1 MTYHL
6 RGGCSATELLR
17 PQATLSTGVRAAM
30 VVAPRPIG
38 GVHTRR
44 EGPASGMMLAVSATI
59 DGPVKRVMVGTD
71 RSHTAERA
79 VRWAAGFADRFDADL
94 YVVQVILPEHPAD
107 TEHGSAERTRAG
119 AAADE
124 LHHYAFELAGE
135 RGHARVVVDD
145 DPAMAIVQATED
157 EDIDVLV
164 VGNAGMSGRKEF
176 LLGNVPNRISHNA
189 RCTVIIVNTF
199 APDGRTAAAARHA
212 TVIRGGDVPETEPH
226 LAARGTRI
234 ASVMARH
241 GLKELFGRPESDG
254 STGKR
259 RQAKRLRSALEEL
272 GPTFSKLGQVL
283 STRPDLLPPEFI
295 EELASLQDNVPPLT
309 EEQVVTVM
317 EQELGVP
324 WEDVLGSIEARPLA
338 AGTIAQVHRATLA
351 GGDRVVVKVQRPGAR
366 EDIEQDLALLELFA
380 EKVSDRREL
389 RQVIDMGAVFE
400 HLSTSL
406 HRELD
411 FRQEAANI
419 ERMREVIAGYSRLDV
434 PGVYNE
440 LSTSRLLVMQEIQ
453 GVPIA
458 QAPEGSPERKEAAR
472 QLLESYYKQILT
484 DGFFHADPHPGNL
497 MWWRDSVY
505 FLDFGMVGEVGADM
519 REHLMLLL
527 MAFWQEDV
535 GFLTDVTLQLANAI
549 DRSDLDLDR
558 FQAEI
563 GELMAKY
570 RGLSLRE
577 IQLGPILQEMT
588 EISIRHDV
596 PLPASLALTGKAM
609 AQMQL
614 ATAQLDPELDPFEV
628 AGSYLMRGVL
638 SGIRGK
644 IDPKTMYYQ
653 SQKLKVRFRSV
664 VEAIERL
671 IGARPGAKLEVNFRA
686 APLEETIR
694 RAGRRLSLGITAGA
708 SLLGSAITASSDR
721 VAAWVPTSLGL
732 LGGLLTLG
740 LLVDLVRRGK

>member
-1 MTYHL
+1 M
-6 RGGCSATELLR
+6 
-17 PQATLSTGVRAAM
+17 P
-30 VVAPRPIG
+30 
-38 GVHTRR
+38 RR
-44 EGPASGMMLAVSATI
+44 EDDGSGMMLAVDASTE
-59 DGPVKRVMVGTD
+59 GPVRRVMVGTD
-71 RSHTAERA
+71 RSETADRA
-79 VRWAAGFADRFDADL
+79 VRWAAGFAERFDAEL
-94 YVVQVILPEHPAD
+94 YVVQVILPQHPAA
-107 TEHGSAERTRAG
+107 TEYGAAERTRAG
-119 AAADE
+119 ASADD
-124 LHHYAFELAGE
+124 LQHHARELAGE
-135 RGHARVVVDD
+135 RGHAKVVVDD

-164 VGNAGMSGRKEF
+164 VGNAGMAGRKEF

-199 APDGRTAAAARHA
+199 SPDGRTAAVPRPAS
-212 TVIRGGDVPETEPH
+212 VIRGSEIHHVEPH
-226 LAARGTRI
+226 LAVRGTKI
-234 ASVMARH
+234 ASVMAKY
-241 GLKELFGRPESDG
+241 GLKELFGRPDSDDG
-254 STGKR
+254 TAGKR
-259 RQAKRLRSALEEL
+259 RQAQRLRGALEEL

-283 STRPDLLPPEFI
+283 STRPDLLPPAFI
-295 EELASLQDNVPPLT
+295 EELASLQDHVPPLT

-317 EQELGVP
+317 EEELGVP
-324 WEDVLGSIEARPLA
+324 WEDVFESIEATPLA

-351 GGDRVVVKVQRPGAR
+351 NGDRVVVKVQRPKAR

-389 RQVIDMGAVFE
+389 RQVIDMAAVFE

-411 FRQEAANI
+411 FRQEASNI
-419 ERMREVIAGYSRLDV
+419 ERMRQVIDGYSRLAVPDV
-434 PGVYNE
+434 YGE

-453 GVPIA
+453 GVAIA

-472 QLLESYYKQILT
+472 HLLESYYKQILT

-497 MWWRDSVY
+497 MWWRDSIY

-535 GFLTDVTLQLANAI
+535 GFLTDVTLMLAGAV
-549 DRSDLDLDR
+549 DRSDLDVDT

-563 GELMAKY
+563 GDLMTKY
-570 RGLSLRE
+570 RGRSLHDM
-577 IQLGPILQEMT
+577 QLGPILQEMT
-588 EISIRHDV
+588 EIAIRHDV

-638 SGIRGK
+638 GGMRSR
-644 IDPKTMYYQ
+644 IDPKAMYYQ
-653 SQKLKVRFRSV
+653 SQKLRVRFRSV

-708 SLLGSAITASSDR
+708 SLLGAAMTAASER
-721 VAAWVPTSLGL
+721 VAAWVPASLGV
-732 LGGLLTLG
+732 LGAGLTLG
-740 LLVDLVRRGK
+740 LLIDLVRRGK

>member
-1 MTYHL
+1 
-6 RGGCSATELLR
+6 
-17 PQATLSTGVRAAM
+17 
-30 VVAPRPIG
+30 
-38 GVHTRR
+38 
-44 EGPASGMMLAVSATI
+44 MMLAVSATI
-59 DGPVKRVMVGTD
+59 EGPVRRVMVGTD
-71 RSHTAERA
+71 RSETAERA
-79 VRWAAGFADRFDADL
+79 VRWAAGFADRFEADL
-94 YVVQVILPEHPAD
+94 YVVQIVLPEHPAD
-107 TEHGSAERTRAG
+107 TEYGVAERTRAG
-119 AAADE
+119 AAADD
-124 LHHYAFELAGE
+124 LQHYARQLAGE
-135 RGHARVVVDD
+135 RGHAKVVVDD

-157 EDIDVLV
+157 EAIDVLV
-164 VGNAGMSGRKEF
+164 VGNAGMAGRKEF

-199 APDGRTAAAARHA
+199 APDGGIAATPRRSS
-212 TVIRGGDVPETEPH
+212 VIRGSEVAVSEPH
-226 LAARGTRI
+226 LMARGTKI
-234 ASVMARH
+234 ASVMATH
-241 GLKELFGRPESDG
+241 GLKELFGRPDEDG
-254 STGKR
+254 STGSR
-259 RQAKRLRSALEEL
+259 RQARRLRSALEEL

-283 STRPDLLPPEFI
+283 STRPDLLPPEYI
-295 EELASLQDNVPPLT
+295 EELASLQDHVPPLS

-324 WEDVLGSIEARPLA
+324 WEDVFDSIESAPLA

-351 GGDRVVVKVQRPGAR
+351 NGDRVVVKVQRPGAR

-380 EKVSDRREL
+380 EKVSGRKEL
-389 RQVIDMGAVFE
+389 KQVIDMGAVFE
-400 HLSTSL
+400 HLSISL

-411 FRQEAANI
+411 FRQEASNI
-419 ERMREVIAGYSRLDV
+419 DRMRQVIEGYSRLAVPDV
-434 PGVYNE
+434 YAD

-453 GVPIA
+453 GVSIA
-458 QAPEGSPERKEAAR
+458 QAPDGSPERKDAAR

-497 MWWRDSVY
+497 MWWRDSIY
-505 FLDFGMVGEVGADM
+505 FLDFGMVGEVTSDM

-535 GFLTDVTLQLANAI
+535 GFLTDVTLMLAGAV
-549 DRSDLDLDR
+549 DRSDLDADAFR
-558 FQAEI
+558 AEI
-563 GELMAKY
+563 GDLMAKY
-570 RGLSLRE
+570 RGVSLRDM
-577 IQLGPILQEMT
+577 QLGPILQEMT

-628 AGSYLMRGVL
+628 AGNYLMRGVL
-638 SGIRGK
+638 GGMRSK
-644 IDPKTMYYQ
+644 IDPKTVYYQ

-708 SLLGSAITASSDR
+708 SLLGAAMTASSER
-721 VAAWVPTSLGL
+721 VASWVPQSLGA
-732 LGGLLTLG
+732 LGAVLTLG
-740 LLVDLVRRGK
+740 LLGDLVRRGK

>member
-1 MTYHL
+1 
-6 RGGCSATELLR
+6 
-17 PQATLSTGVRAAM
+17 
-30 VVAPRPIG
+30 
-38 GVHTRR
+38 
-44 EGPASGMMLAVSATI
+44 
-59 DGPVKRVMVGTD
+59 
-71 RSHTAERA
+71 
-79 VRWAAGFADRFDADL
+79 
-94 YVVQVILPEHPAD
+94 
-107 TEHGSAERTRAG
+107 
-119 AAADE
+119 
-124 LHHYAFELAGE
+124 
-135 RGHARVVVDD
+135 
-145 DPAMAIVQATED
+145 MA
-157 EDIDVLV
+157 
-164 VGNAGMSGRKEF
+164 GRKEF

-189 RCTVIIVNTF
+189 RCTVIIVNTLASDGKT
-199 APDGRTAAAARHA
+199 APAAAHA
-212 TVIRGGDVPETEPH
+212 TVIRGSEVSETEPH
-226 LAARGTRI
+226 LTARGTRI

-241 GLKELFGRPESDG
+241 GLKELFGRPDSDG
-254 STGKR
+254 TTGKR

-324 WEDVLGSIEARPLA
+324 WEDVLGSIEAKPLA

-351 GGDRVVVKVQRPGAR
+351 SGDRVVVKVQRPGAR

-389 RQVIDMGAVFE
+389 KQVIDMGAVFE

-434 PGVYNE
+434 PDVYAE

-453 GVPIA
+453 GVSIA

-497 MWWRDSVY
+497 MWWHDSVF
-505 FLDFGMVGEVGADM
+505 FLDFGMVGEVSADM

-535 GFLTDVTLQLANAI
+535 GFLTDVTLQLANAV
-549 DRSDLDLDR
+549 DRSDLDIDR

-638 SGIRGK
+638 GGIREK
-644 IDPKTMYYQ
+644 IDPKTLYYQ

-708 SLLGSAITASSDR
+708 SLLGSAMTASSDR
-721 VAAWVPTSLGL
+721 VAAWIPASLGV
-732 LGGLLTLG
+732 LGALLTLG
-740 LLVDLVRRGK
+740 LLVDLGRRGK